1 MMNGKKLLCTTC
13 LLATLPR
20 TLPANLRQSIHAV
33 CLRPLSSE
41 AGVLAQPPSLD
52 IVTPEPQA
60 RPPRRMPCTP
70 FKIQLIVTL
79 DIVVLSLCT
88 VRETLEAKCGRDGK
102 AVIAHIS

>member
-1 MMNGKKLLCTTC
+1 MTNGKKLLCTTC

-20 TLPANLRQSIHAV
+20 TLPAKILQSTQAV

-41 AGVLAQPPSLD
+41 VGVLAQPPSLG

-60 RPPRRMPCTP
+60 RPPRRMPCTS
-70 FKIQLIVTL
+70 FKIQLIVTV
-79 DIVVLSLCT
+79 DIVVLSLFT

-102 AVIAHIS
+102 AGIAHIS